1 MPLFDSKDQEITLN
15 KSKENRAGRK
25 PGEAIWGGQFHF
37 DPGTYLQNIRK
48 EVPEYDEMQDIIAGI
63 ATQGGVKRFLDLG
76 AGTGETALRILEKA
90 PQAKA
95 FLVEEQENMIA
106 VLRERFSGFKAIIF
120 QSDFGNELPEGPFC
134 TVVSLFA
141 VHHLKGVRKKELF
154 KRIHSVLKPGG
165 LWIFGDVYRMA
176 RPVTRSTPVNPAHD
190 FPGTMQ
196 EVEAWLMEVGF
207 DVKKVWCQRDL
218 AVYACRK

>member
-1 MPLFDSKDQEITLN
+1 M
-15 KSKENRAGRK
+15 NRAGKERVVRK
-25 PGEAIWGGQFHF
+25 SDGPDGGGQYHF

-90 PQAKA
+90 PHAEA
-95 FLVEEQENMIA
+95 FLVEEQESMVAI
-106 VLRERFSGFKAIIF
+106 LRERFSGFKTVIS
-120 QSDFGNELPEGPFC
+120 QSDFEFGFAEGPFC
-134 TVVSLFA
+134 AAVSLFA
-141 VHHLKGVRKKELF
+141 VHHLKGAKKKALF
-154 KRIHSVLKPGG
+154 QRIHTALKPNG
-165 LWIFGDVYRMA
+165 LWVFGDVYRTDSSVE
-176 RPVTRSTPVNPAHD
+176 RRTPVDPVYD

-207 DVKKVWCQRDL
+207 DVNAVWCKRDL
-218 AVYACRK
+218 AVYGCRK